1 MLKKAHFLNKNTRRR
16 MQTKEITLECA
27 LNSSVMLALDYHK
40 KGNQVNL
47 ILTVSDIPLFRIL
60 SRFRVGRG

>member
-1 MLKKAHFLNKNTRRR
+1 